1 MAMTVC
7 IYRLITNAPTYLYKG
22 YDEVLKIANENQSTN
37 YVYIFDNN
45 FTCVSS
51 FAEFLVYDKSL
62 IINYNIDNL
71 EILKENSELQDKNE
85 IILCVKKWLNVDQ
98 ILEEV
103 KNNTGFKNSRV
114 ILDNNELQS
123 VIFTISNNG

>member
-1 MAMTVC
+1 M
-7 IYRLITNAPTYLYKG
+7 P
-22 YDEVLKIANENQSTN
+22 
-37 YVYIFDNN
+37 
-45 FTCVSS
+45 
-51 FAEFLVYDKSL
+51 EFLVYDKSL

-123 VIFTISNNG
+123 VIFRISNNG